1 MEQEVEMS
9 GENQVK
15 ILLVDDM
22 RNFLDLEVSFLKR
35 SDVNILTAMDGVEA
49 LKIAKAEKPDL
60 ILLDIEMPRMN
71 GIEVCRII
79 KNDPSLKH
87 IPVVMVT
94 STNRYEEAMN
104 AGADDFW
111 RKPIFEE
118 DFLKGIKK
126 FVDIKERKDIRVPVG
141 LQVDYRVGESKNK
154 VVQAFTA
161 NISKG
166 GLFLITRDTLP
177 VGSRIEMEIHLP
189 DRKIEAVGEV
199 VREVKEEEEG
209 YYTSGM
215 GIKIV
220 DISDED
226 RKAYESF
233 IDEKLKGKES

>member
-1 MEQEVEMS
+1 MS
-9 GENQVK
+9 SEKQVK

-35 SDVNILTAMDGVEA
+35 SDVKILTALDGVEA

-79 KNDPSLKH
+79 KKDPSLKKV
-87 IPVVMVT
+87 PVVMVT

-126 FVDIKERKDIRVPVG
+126 FVPIKERKDIRVPIG

-177 VGSRIEMEIHLP
+177 VGSSIEMEIHLP
-189 DRKIEAVGEV
+189 DRKITAVGEV
-199 VREVKEEEEG
+199 VREIKEEEEG

-215 GIKIV
+215 GIRINEMKK
-220 DISDED
+220 ED
-226 RKAYESF
+226 REIYEKF

>member
-1 MEQEVEMS
+1 MS

>member
-1 MEQEVEMS
+1 MS
-9 GENQVK
+9 SENQVK

-22 RNFLDLEVSFLKR
+22 RNFLDLEVSFLRR
-35 SDVNILTAMDGVEA
+35 SDVKILTALDGVEA

-118 DFLKGIKK
+118 DFLNGIKK
-126 FVDIKERKDIRVPVG
+126 FVPIKERKDIRVPIG

-161 NISKG
+161 NISRG

-177 VGSRIEMEIHLP
+177 VGSTIEMEIHLP
-189 DRKIEAVGEV
+189 DKKINAKGEV

-215 GIKIV
+215 GIKII
-220 DISDED
+220 DMSKED
-226 RKAYESF
+226 REVYERF
-233 IDEKLKGKES
+233 IEEKLKGKES